1 MAKAYIRLAEIE
13 INIPDSVINASQNKN
28 DVALMVALE
37 RALYVLKGEQKDQLR
52 IDLIESVVKVD
63 SVIRKFEGKS

>member
-28 DVALMVALE
+28 DAALMVALE

-52 IDLIESVVKVD
+52 IDLIESVVKAD